1 MLAGFRVKL
10 IQIGLS
16 YRRRFPLLRIVV
28 NDFLM
33 AVIVI
38 QCHVLA
44 GSAFSQAF
52 AFEGMIGTDL
62 AYSSIPG
69 KEVYPA
75 GAAFLPFDTHFETAT
90 GHKS

>member
-1 MLAGFRVKL
+1 MPG
-10 IQIGLS
+10 
-16 YRRRFPLLRIVV
+16 RR
-28 NDFLM
+28 
-33 AVIVI
+33 
-38 QCHVLA
+38 
-44 GSAFSQAF
+44 AFSQAL

-90 GHKS
+90 GHKP